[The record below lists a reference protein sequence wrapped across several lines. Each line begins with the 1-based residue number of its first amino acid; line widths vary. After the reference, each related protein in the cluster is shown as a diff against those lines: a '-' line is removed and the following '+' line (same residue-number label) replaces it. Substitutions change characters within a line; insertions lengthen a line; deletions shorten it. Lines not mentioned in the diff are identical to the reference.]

1 MQKLSIQTQTL
12 YSELLEQLLTL
23 EASRSLGHN
32 RGCFTQKI
40 VKGETYCYF
49 QYSELGGKHRQI
61 YLGKRTPELKSL
73 EKKFLQDKNFW
84 EADSQKIQIL
94 SAQLRS
100 GGAVSTDFASVRVL
114 RALAESGFFH
124 SEAVLIGTHAFL
136 CIGNLLGVK
145 WDDFSTRTQDID
157 LASEATQIVITDQKV
172 NVPEILERLEMG
184 FLPVPS
190 FNLKCPSTSFHI
202 RGQEVR
208 VDLLTP
214 LRGKPTNKP
223 VLLSQFQAAAQ
234 PLRFLDYLIKAPV
247 KAVVLNGESFLVNIP
262 DPARFAFHKLIV
274 AEERGVAQHSKR
286 DKDLKQAG
294 QILSFLCEERSGDI
308 RLAWKELKKEGKAW
322 EKRVRTSLK
331 QAYKIFPLLEKA
343 LEKIVI

>member
-1 MQKLSIQTQTL
+1 MRKLSIQTQAL
-12 YSELLEQLLTL
+12 YSELLEQLITF
-23 EASRSLGHN
+23 ETSRSLGHN

-40 VKGETYCYF
+40 VKGETYYYF

-61 YLGKRTPELKSL
+61 YLGKKTFELENL
-73 EKKFLQDKNFW
+73 EKKFLQGKNFW
-84 EADSQKIQIL
+84 KTDSQKIQVL

-100 GGAVSTDFASVRVL
+100 GGALATDSASARVL

-136 CIGNLLGVK
+136 CIGNMLGVK

-157 LASEATQIVITDQKV
+157 LASEPAQIVISDQKIDI
-172 NVPEILERLEMG
+172 PQILERLEMG
-184 FLPVPS
+184 FLPIPS
-190 FNLKCPSTSFHI
+190 LNLKHPSTSFHI
-202 RGQEVR
+202 RGHDVR

-223 VLLSQFQAAAQ
+223 LFLSQFQAAAQ

-247 KAVVLNGESFLVNIP
+247 KSVVLNGESFLVNIP
-262 DPARFAFHKLIV
+262 DPSRFAFHKLIV
-274 AEERGVAQHSKR
+274 AQERGVTQHSKR

-294 QILSFLCEERSGDI
+294 QILSFLCEERAGDI

-322 EKRVRTSLK
+322 EKRVYCSLK
-331 QAYKIFPLLEKA
+331 QTYKIFPQWKDVLK
-343 LEKIVI
+343 KIVE